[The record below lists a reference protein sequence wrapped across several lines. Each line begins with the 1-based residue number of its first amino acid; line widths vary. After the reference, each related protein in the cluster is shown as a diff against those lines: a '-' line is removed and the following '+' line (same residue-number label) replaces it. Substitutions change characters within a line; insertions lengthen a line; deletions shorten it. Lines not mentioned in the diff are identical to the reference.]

1 LELNVDLSFT
11 DDKMRF
17 ALANDNDAL
26 PGQLKVFDEVM
37 AIASFEGEQARVARK
52 AYRTTLSK
60 LRLKPGQGMIPE
72 IALSMSKEITGRNDA
87 VPSTPHLVTTQVYV

>member
-1 LELNVDLSFT
+1 MELNVDLSFT
-11 DDKMRF
+11 DDKLRF
-17 ALANDNDAL
+17 ALANDDDAL

-60 LRLKPGQGMIPE
+60 LRLQDMIPE

-87 VPSTPHLVTTQVYV
+87 VPSTPHFVTTQVYV